1 MKSLL
6 NPKVDD
12 HCLSLFITNDCETG
26 LYYHVLHYQVGL
38 NGSLDLRMCVC
49 PQLNEVLI
57 PLAILNAITGMPSV
71 DELNAWRETAGPYR
85 YTVLI

>member
-1 MKSLL
+1 M
-6 NPKVDD
+6 
-12 HCLSLFITNDCETG
+12 G

-57 PLAILNAITGMPSV
+57 PLAIMPSV